1 MSQNLGRMQ
10 KRQQMLKQVQHDK
23 CRFCSRETMILV
35 THFMKNKKTPH
46 FGQGVS
52 AL

>member
-1 MSQNLGRMQ
+1 MSWGLGRMQ

-35 THFMKNKKTPH
+35 THFMNI
-46 FGQGVS
+46 QNI
-52 AL
+52 LQLIDY